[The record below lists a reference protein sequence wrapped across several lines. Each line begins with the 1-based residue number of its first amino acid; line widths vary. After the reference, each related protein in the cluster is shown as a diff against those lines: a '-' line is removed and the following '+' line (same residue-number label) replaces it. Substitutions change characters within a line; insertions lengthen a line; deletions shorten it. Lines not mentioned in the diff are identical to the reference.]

1 MFKLLTNLTDRRSWI
16 VVLCAV
22 VFAGV
27 AGYYGGPVASLMT
40 DGDGDFRI
48 ITTAALLFCIAIG
61 AFATSQIVIIKELG
75 VGAAL
80 AVLIDAT
87 IVRALLVPSLMKLL
101 GRRNWWSPR
110 PLRWLHERIG
120 LSENPQTGHA
130 PVELGS
136 PNRTMLGIQASGQ
149 PFDRE
154 TGNNYA
160 KEER

>member
-27 AGYYGGPVASLMT
+27 AGYYGGLPHDRRRLRRP
-40 DGDGDFRI
+40 GFGERRRR
-48 ITTAALLFCIAIG
+48 G
-61 AFATSQIVIIKELG
+61 APL
-75 VGAAL
+75 
-80 AVLIDAT
+80 
-87 IVRALLVPSLMKLL
+87 R

-120 LSENPQTGHA
+120 LSENPQTVHA

-149 PFDRE
+149 PFDRK